1 MIRAGHMRF
10 LCELRYPVFMVNP
23 CLEPHLIFESVV
35 RYSVFSMNK
44 SPFLIIDTGENNADL
59 YYRTKFFVPDPV
71 IYLEHRGEKILV
83 LSDLEIDRGKDEA
96 SVDTV
101 LSLSEYQ
108 KKLPSKK
115 RKRISLVDIADLL
128 LKERKVKRA
137 VVPGRFPVKYAD
149 ELRKRGYKITPKKEE
164 PFFEERLIKDAHE
177 LCALRDA
184 VRKTARAMDLAIRM
198 IGTSEIRKNKLY
210 TDGQLLTSE
219 RIKGEINAELSRLGY
234 TASHTIVACGVQS
247 SLPHHTGEGPL
258 FADKPV
264 IIDIFPRS
272 QASGYFGD
280 MTRTVIRGEPSQ
292 ELVNMYNTVL
302 RGQKIAIS
310 LVKDGAKVRDI
321 HGAVVDWFTKSGFP
335 TGNSGGRA
343 EGFIHSTGHG
353 LGLEIH
359 EPPRLGFGNEVLRA
373 GNVVTVEPG
382 LYYKRLGGV
391 RIEDVVVVE
400 KGGCTNLTKY
410 PKRLRVKV

>member
-1 MIRAGHMRF
+1 MSKGT
-10 LCELRYPVFMVNP
+10 
-23 CLEPHLIFESVV
+23 
-35 RYSVFSMNK
+35 
-44 SPFLIIDTGENNADL
+44 FLIIDTSENNADL
-59 YYRTKFFVPDPV
+59 YYRTKIFVPDPV
-71 IYLEHRGEKILV
+71 IYLEHRGETILV
-83 LSDLEIDRGKDEA
+83 LSDLEIDRGKKDA
-96 SVDTV
+96 AVDTV
-101 LSLSEYQ
+101 VSLSEYQ
-108 KKLPSKK
+108 KKLLSKK
-115 RKRISLVDIADLL
+115 RKRVSLVDVADLL
-128 LKERKVKRA
+128 LKERKIKRA

-149 ELRKRGYKITPKKEE
+149 GLRKKGYVITSKKEE
-164 PFFEERLIKDAHE
+164 PFFEERLIKDPGE
-177 LCALRDA
+177 LSALRDA

-198 IGTSEIRKNKLY
+198 IASSKIRKNKLY
-210 TDGQLLTSE
+210 MNGQVLTSE
-219 RIKGEINAELSRLGY
+219 TVKGEINAELSRLGY

-247 SLPHHTGEGPL
+247 SLPHHTGDGPL
-258 FADKPV
+258 FADKPI

-280 MTRTVIRGEPSQ
+280 MTRTVIRGEPSL

-302 RGQKIAIS
+302 KGQKIAID

-321 HGAVVDWFTKSGFP
+321 HGAVVDYFTKAGFE

-359 EPPRLGFGNEVLRA
+359 EPPRLGVGDEVLRA

-382 LYYKRLGGV
+382 LYYEKIGGV